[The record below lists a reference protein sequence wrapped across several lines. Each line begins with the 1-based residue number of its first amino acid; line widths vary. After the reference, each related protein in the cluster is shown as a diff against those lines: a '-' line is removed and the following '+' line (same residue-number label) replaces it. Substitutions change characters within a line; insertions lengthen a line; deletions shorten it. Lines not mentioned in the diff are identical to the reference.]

1 MSRQTHCH
9 FYSHHLRILSIH
21 ELPRRQNIGI
31 MEVMKLNGGI
41 LMGQHPRI
49 LVVDDEERIRRLVR
63 MYLERSGF
71 EVVEAED
78 GQTAVNLALNE
89 PFSLIILDLMLP
101 EMDGR
106 DVCTQIRQHY
116 EVPIMMLTAAGDEMN
131 RIHGFELGA
140 DDYVVKPFS
149 PRELVM
155 RVKAL
160 LKRAGEPEF
169 IKADMQQVLSF
180 PELVIHIDAR
190 RVEVGGQ
197 EISLT
202 PKEFDLLVYMSQRPD
217 KVFSR
222 EELLRDV
229 WNYQFYGD
237 QRTVDTH
244 IKRLREKLGQ
254 ASERVSSF
262 IVTVWG
268 VGYKF
273 EVFQ

>member
-1 MSRQTHCH
+1 MDQ
-9 FYSHHLRILSIH
+9 
-21 ELPRRQNIGI
+21 EPA
-31 MEVMKLNGGI
+31 
-41 LMGQHPRI
+41 RI

-71 EVVEAED
+71 AVDEAAD
-78 GQTAVNLALNE
+78 GKTALTAALSQ
-89 PFSLIILDLMLP
+89 PYALIILDLMLP

-106 DVCTQIRQHY
+106 DVCAQIRQHSQT
-116 EVPIMMLTAAGDEMN
+116 PIIMLTAAGDEVS

-160 LKRAGEPEF
+160 LKRAGESDASRTEL
-169 IKADMQQVLSF
+169 QQVLTF
-180 PELVIHIDAR
+180 PDLTIHIDAR
-190 RVEVGGQ
+190 RVEVAGR
-197 EISLT
+197 EVALT
-202 PKEFDLLVYMSQRPD
+202 PKEFDLLVYMAQRPD

-244 IKRLREKLGQ
+244 VKRLREKLGQ
-254 ASERVSSF
+254 ASQRVSGY

-273 EVFQ
+273 EVGTR

>member
-1 MSRQTHCH
+1 
-9 FYSHHLRILSIH
+9 
-21 ELPRRQNIGI
+21 
-31 MEVMKLNGGI
+31 MEQL
-41 LMGQHPRI
+41 PRI
-49 LVVDDEERIRRLVR
+49 LIVDDEERIRRLVK

-71 EVVEAED
+71 VVDEAED
-78 GQTAVNLALNE
+78 GNKALELALTL
-89 PFSLIILDLMLP
+89 PYSLMILDLMLP
-101 EMDGR
+101 GIDGR
-106 DVCTQIRQHY
+106 DVCSQVRQHSDM
-116 EVPIMMLTAAGDEMN
+116 PIIMLTAAGDEMQ
-131 RIHGFELGA
+131 RIQGFELGA

-160 LKRAGEPEF
+160 LKRSGEPDFVKPE
-169 IKADMQQVLSF
+169 MQQVLTF
-180 PELVIHIDAR
+180 PEMTIHIESR
-190 RVEVGGQ
+190 RVDVANQ

-202 PKEFDLLVYMSQRPD
+202 PKEFDLLVYMAQRPD

-244 IKRLREKLGQ
+244 VKRLREKLGQ
-254 ASERVSSF
+254 SSIAVSRY

-273 EVFQ
+273 EVNS

>member
-1 MSRQTHCH
+1 MEQNPK
-9 FYSHHLRILSIH
+9 ILI
-21 ELPRRQNIGI
+21 
-31 MEVMKLNGGI
+31 
-41 LMGQHPRI
+41 
-49 LVVDDEERIRRLVR
+49 VDDEDRIRRLVR
-63 MYLERSGF
+63 MYLERNALDV
-71 EVVEAED
+71 EEAED
-78 GQTAVNLALNE
+78 GQVALDLALENHYD
-89 PFSLIILDLMLP
+89 LIILDLMLP
-101 EMDGR
+101 SLDGR
-106 DVCTQIRQHY
+106 DICAQLRQQGKD
-116 EVPIMMLTAAGDEMN
+116 VPIIMLTASGDEMN

-160 LKRAGEPEF
+160 LKRSMATQVGEKETPSS
-169 IKADMQQVLSF
+169 MSSVLTFRGLTINMDS
-180 PELVIHIDAR
+180 R
-190 RVEVGGQ
+190 RVVCEGEEV
-197 EISLT
+197 SLT
-202 PKEFDLLVYMSQRPD
+202 PKEYELLCYLAQRPE

-244 IKRLREKLGQ
+244 IKRLREKLGK
-254 ASERVSSF
+254 ASERAASM

-273 EVFQ
+273 EVSE